1 MSLIRE
7 NKVINKFTLL
17 LLSGLLI
24 FCSGMAQA
32 EEHAQEQAQN
42 ENPYVMLEDVA
53 TKTFNRIKK
62 ERQLIKENP
71 ELLRKVMEEE
81 LLPYVD
87 YNFSAL
93 KVLGKHYKKVPREK
107 IPEYIS
113 VFRSYLITTYALAM
127 AYYDGQ
133 DVEFQPVREVTDER
147 TVTVRAV
154 VKESGRPDINLAFK
168 LRKNR
173 KTNEWKAYDMVA
185 EGISLLSSKQSEFQS
200 ILRKDGIQK
209 VIDLMNNTINRP
221 INIDVQ
227 KKEG

>member
-1 MSLIRE
+1 MTLIGE
-7 NKVINKFTLL
+7 NNVINKCALL
-17 LLSGLLI
+17 LLSGTLL
-24 FCSGMAQA
+24 FCSSLTQA
-32 EEHAQEQAQN
+32 EEI
-42 ENPYVMLEDVA
+42 NPYVMLEDVA
-53 TKTFNRIKK
+53 TKTFSRIKE
-62 ERQLIKENP
+62 ERQLIEADP

-127 AYYDGQ
+127 GYYNGQ
-133 DVEFQPVREVTDER
+133 DVEFQPVRDVTDER

-154 VKESGRPDINLAFK
+154 VKEPGRPDINLAFK
-168 LRKNR
+168 LRKNK

-185 EGISLLSSKQSEFQS
+185 EGISLLSSKQSEFES
-200 ILRKDGIQK
+200 ILRKDGLQK
-209 VIDLMNNTINRP
+209 VIDMMKNTVNKP
-221 INIDVQ
+221 INIDPE
-227 KKEG
+227 KKGI

>member
-1 MSLIRE
+1 MSLNGE
-7 NKVINKFTLL
+7 NNVINKCALL
-17 LLSGLLI
+17 VLSGVLI

-32 EEHAQEQAQN
+32 QDT
-42 ENPYVMLEDVA
+42 NPYVLLEDVA
-53 TKTFNRIKK
+53 TKTFSRIKK
-62 ERQLIKENP
+62 ERQLIEANP

-81 LLPYVD
+81 LLPHVD
-87 YNFSAL
+87 YSFSAL
-93 KVLGKHYKKVPREK
+93 KVLGKYYKKVPREK

-154 VKESGRPDINLAFK
+154 VKEPGRPNINLAFK
-168 LRKNR
+168 LRKNK

-200 ILRKDGIQK
+200 ILRKDGLQK
-209 VIDLMNNTINRP
+209 VIDLMNNTINKP
-221 INIDVQ
+221 INIDVE
-227 KKEG
+227 KKDR

>member
-1 MSLIRE
+1 LIGE
-7 NKVINKFTLL
+7 NNVINKCALL
-17 LLSGLLI
+17 LLGLLLT
-24 FCSGMAQA
+24 FSSGAVP
-32 EEHAQEQAQN
+32 EQDQ
-42 ENPYVMLEDVA
+42 NPYVMLEYVA
-53 TKTFNRIKK
+53 TKTFNRIKE
-62 ERQLIKENP
+62 ERQLIEQNP

-81 LLPYVD
+81 LLPHVD

-154 VKESGRPDINLAFK
+154 VKEPGRPDINLAFK
-168 LRKNR
+168 LRKNK

-200 ILRKDGIQK
+200 ILRQDGIQK
-209 VIDLMNNTINRP
+209 VIDLMNNTISRP
-221 INIDVQ
+221 INIDSE
-227 KKEG
+227 KKES

>member
-1 MSLIRE
+1 MSLMGE
-7 NKVINKFTLL
+7 NNVINRCALL
-17 LLSGLLI
+17 LLSGVLI
-24 FCSGMAQA
+24 FCSGMT
-32 EEHAQEQAQN
+32 QAQDK
-42 ENPYVMLEDVA
+42 NPYVMIEDVA
-53 TKTFNRIKK
+53 TKTFSRIKK
-62 ERQLIKENP
+62 ERQFIETDP

-93 KVLGKHYKKVPREK
+93 KVLGKYYKKVPREK

-133 DVEFQPVREVTDER
+133 DVEFQPVRDVTNER

-154 VKESGRPDINLAFK
+154 VKEPGRPNINLAFK
-168 LRKNR
+168 LRKNK

-185 EGISLLSSKQSEFQS
+185 EGISLLSSKQSEFES
-200 ILRKDGIQK
+200 ILRKDGLQK
-209 VIDLMNNTINRP
+209 VIDLMNNTISKP
-221 INIDVQ
+221 ISINAQ
-227 KKEG
+227 KKGR

>member
-1 MSLIRE
+1 MTLIGE
-7 NKVINKFTLL
+7 NNVINKCALL
-17 LLSGLLI
+17 LLSGMLL
-24 FCSGMAQA
+24 FCSGLTQA
-32 EEHAQEQAQN
+32 EEI
-42 ENPYVMLEDVA
+42 NPYVMLEEVA
-53 TKTFNRIKK
+53 TKTFSRIKE
-62 ERQLIKENP
+62 ERQLIEADP

-127 AYYDGQ
+127 GYYNGQ
-133 DVEFQPVREVTDER
+133 DVEFQPVRDVTDER

-154 VKESGRPDINLAFK
+154 VKEPGRPDINLAFK
-168 LRKNR
+168 LRKNK

-185 EGISLLSSKQSEFQS
+185 EGISLLSSKQSEFES
-200 ILRKDGIQK
+200 ILRKDGLQK
-209 VIDLMNNTINRP
+209 VIDMMKNTVNKP
-221 INIDVQ
+221 INIDPE
-227 KKEG
+227 KKGI

>member
-1 MSLIRE
+1 MLSIGE
-7 NKVINKFTLL
+7 NNVINKWALL
-17 LLSGLLI
+17 LLSGILI
-24 FCSGMAQA
+24 FCSGVA
-32 EEHAQEQAQN
+32 QAQN
-42 ENPYVMLEDVA
+42 ENPYVMLEEVA
-53 TKTFNRIKK
+53 TKTFSRIKK
-62 ERQLIKENP
+62 ERQLIEVDP
-71 ELLRKVMEEE
+71 ELLRTVMEEE

-87 YNFSAL
+87 YSFSAL
-93 KVLGKHYKKVPREK
+93 KVLGKYYKKVPRDK

-133 DVEFQPVREVTDER
+133 DVEFQPVREVTDEK

-154 VKESGRPDINLAFK
+154 VREPGRPDINLAFK
-168 LRKNR
+168 LRKNN

-209 VIDLMNNTINRP
+209 VIDLMNNTISKP
-221 INIDVQ
+221 INIDSE
-227 KKEG
+227 KKET

>member
-1 MSLIRE
+1 MTLIGE
-7 NKVINKFTLL
+7 NNVINKWALL
-17 LLSGLLI
+17 LLSGILL
-24 FCSGMAQA
+24 FCSGLTQA
-32 EEHAQEQAQN
+32 EEI
-42 ENPYVMLEDVA
+42 NPYVMLEEVA
-53 TKTFNRIKK
+53 TKTFSRIKE
-62 ERQLIKENP
+62 ERQLIEADP

-127 AYYDGQ
+127 GYYNGQ
-133 DVEFQPVREVTDER
+133 DVEFQPVRDVTDER

-154 VKESGRPDINLAFK
+154 VKEPGRPDINLAFK
-168 LRKNR
+168 LRKNK

-185 EGISLLSSKQSEFQS
+185 EGISLLSSKQSEFES
-200 ILRKDGIQK
+200 ILRKDGLQK
-209 VIDLMNNTINRP
+209 VIDMMKNTVNKP
-221 INIDVQ
+221 INIDPE
-227 KKEG
+227 KKGI